1 MKASRTGNSAEVLKE
16 LFNTT
21 KAVAMGGDDMN
32 KLVVDYTGSTR
43 FVNRCKDMT
52 VIRWSMDDGTR
63 LGRVPIDEL
72 MEDWADIGLISATML
87 KESLIVRRYE
97 QAIEKDATIKSAMD
111 EMATLFGVSMTK
123 EDAIFNG
130 LKGEV

>member
-1 MKASRTGNSAEVLKE
+1 MEASRTGNSAEVLKE

>member
-1 MKASRTGNSAEVLKE
+1 MEASRTGNSAEVLKE

-72 MEDWADIGLISATML
+72 MEDWADIGLISTTML